1 MSTAKYM
8 TNAIWPKLVLFS
20 TEHCTLCEQAL
31 ELLISMPELRGL
43 SLEVL
48 DVAADDV
55 LLGRYGDRLPV
66 VQICGAELDWPFDRE
81 QISAVLGKIEN
92 D

>member
-1 MSTAKYM
+1 M
-8 TNAIWPKLVLFS
+8 TNAIRPKLVLFS

-55 LLGRYGDRLPV
+55 LLRQYGDRLPV
-66 VQICGAELDWPFDRE
+66 VQIGGREFDWPFDRE
-81 QISAVLGKIEN
+81 QISAVLSKTEY